1 MIVHDAYLLPAC
13 IFRMDSRNW
22 ANDDGCDDDKMDQN
36 CLCRPNTVEKW
47 YEVRYAMDFALLN
60 DLVTMPTA
68 PIHLS
73 DCSLFDLSVP
83 FLKGNY
89 GNYISNDKDV
99 AFFLNKPLDD
109 IDVCDTFRL

>member
-1 MIVHDAYLLPAC
+1 MIVDGAYSLPVC
-13 IFRMDSRNW
+13 TFHMDSRNW
-22 ANDDGCDDDKMDQN
+22 ANDDGCDDDKMAQN

-47 YEVRYAMDFALLN
+47 CEVRYAMNFALLN

-83 FLKGNY
+83 FLECNY
-89 GNYISNDKDV
+89 VYYISNDKD
-99 AFFLNKPLDD
+99 
-109 IDVCDTFRL
+109 ITFCLTNL